1 MFVNGLSDDRWMN
14 RLVECASLKTETAL
28 TIGCCA
34 SDSSRECCFCS
45 SDHGVDGL
53 ALLQALFL
61 LFRFSAM
68 NSLEME
74 NEIRVLLG
82 SGEIGALE
90 GLLVDSADWGV
101 NIRMTLNEN
110 FVEVDLI
117 KNWDGFEMILLDD
130 QDRNSVQIDELK
142 DILQVLKSHY

>member
-1 MFVNGLSDDRWMN
+1 
-14 RLVECASLKTETAL
+14 
-28 TIGCCA
+28 
-34 SDSSRECCFCS
+34 
-45 SDHGVDGL
+45 
-53 ALLQALFL
+53 
-61 LFRFSAM
+61 
-68 NSLEME
+68 ME

-101 NIRMTLNEN
+101 NIRMTLNEH

-130 QDRNSVQIDELK
+130 QSRNSVQIDELK
-142 DILQVLKSHY
+142 DILEVLKSHY

>member
-1 MFVNGLSDDRWMN
+1 
-14 RLVECASLKTETAL
+14 
-28 TIGCCA
+28 
-34 SDSSRECCFCS
+34 
-45 SDHGVDGL
+45 
-53 ALLQALFL
+53 
-61 LFRFSAM
+61 M

-82 SGEIGALE
+82 NGEIGSLE

-101 NIRMTLNEN
+101 NIRMTLNEH

-117 KNWDGFEMILLDD
+117 KHWDGFEMILLDD
-130 QDRNSVQIDELK
+130 QNRNSIQIDELK

>member
-1 MFVNGLSDDRWMN
+1 
-14 RLVECASLKTETAL
+14 
-28 TIGCCA
+28 
-34 SDSSRECCFCS
+34 
-45 SDHGVDGL
+45 
-53 ALLQALFL
+53 
-61 LFRFSAM
+61 M

-82 SGEIGALE
+82 SSDIGALE

-101 NIRMTLNEN
+101 NIRMTLNDH

-130 QDRNSVQIDELK
+130 ANRKSVQIDELR
-142 DILQVLKSHY
+142 DILQVLKNHY

>member
-1 MFVNGLSDDRWMN
+1 
-14 RLVECASLKTETAL
+14 
-28 TIGCCA
+28 
-34 SDSSRECCFCS
+34 
-45 SDHGVDGL
+45 
-53 ALLQALFL
+53 
-61 LFRFSAM
+61 
-68 NSLEME
+68 ME

-82 SGEIGALE
+82 NGEIGTLE

-101 NIRMTLNEN
+101 NIRMMLNEH

-130 QDRNSVQIDELK
+130 QNRNSIQIDELK

>member
-1 MFVNGLSDDRWMN
+1 
-14 RLVECASLKTETAL
+14 
-28 TIGCCA
+28 
-34 SDSSRECCFCS
+34 
-45 SDHGVDGL
+45 
-53 ALLQALFL
+53 
-61 LFRFSAM
+61 M

-101 NIRMTLNEN
+101 NIRMKLNEN